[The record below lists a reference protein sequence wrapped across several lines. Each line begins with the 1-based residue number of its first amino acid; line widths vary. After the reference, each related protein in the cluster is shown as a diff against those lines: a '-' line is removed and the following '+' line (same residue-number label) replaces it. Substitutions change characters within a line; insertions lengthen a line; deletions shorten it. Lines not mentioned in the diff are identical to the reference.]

1 MSTTDN
7 TNAALRGS
15 ESNDQL
21 GPLPEPAL
29 THDRHG
35 HMLLIG
41 PCYTAD
47 QTRAYAAQER
57 AAERERLAAACWER
71 RGHFASDA
79 AARAFA
85 ELVRDGLA

>member
-1 MSTTDN
+1 MSN
-7 TNAALRGS
+7 TH
-15 ESNDQL
+15 EL

-47 QTRAYAAQER
+47 QMRAYADAAG
-57 AAERERLAAACWER
+57 AAERERCAKLCDANARVKRDWYAKTESDDDRGAAEMAEWLASNI
-71 RGHFASDA
+71 RG
-79 AARAFA
+79 
-85 ELVRDGLA
+85 